1 MRPGDSIS
9 RQASHKHKQHSSY
22 FQKTLDPL
30 LYIMYSA
37 ILVGNHA
44 FFREVTMKG
53 KDIKAYRTSLGM
65 TQEQLAK
72 RFGVAANTVAR
83 WERDES
89 IPDGAG
95 MLELAFRGQE

>member
-1 MRPGDSIS
+1 
-9 RQASHKHKQHSSY
+9 
-22 FQKTLDPL
+22 
-30 LYIMYSA
+30 
-37 ILVGNHA
+37 
-44 FFREVTMKG
+44 MKG
-53 KDIKAYRTSLGM
+53 KDIKAYRASLGM

-95 MLELAFRGQE
+95 MLELAFRGLEIERGLDSTGEIAALQKKVMRNLRKADEAAIR